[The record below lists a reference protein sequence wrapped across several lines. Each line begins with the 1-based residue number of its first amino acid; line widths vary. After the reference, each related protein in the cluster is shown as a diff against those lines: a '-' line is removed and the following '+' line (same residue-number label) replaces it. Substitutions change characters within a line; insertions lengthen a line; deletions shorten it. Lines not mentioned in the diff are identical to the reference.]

1 MINTLVRISAI
12 IQIKEIFGIVK
23 WISRTIGLLLVIAIL
38 YGLVVLLETFL
49 ICRPI
54 AVDWEAHVNGT
65 CGDQVL
71 SYLVLEILGLLLDFA
86 ILVVPLQGISRT
98 HMSLRKKMLASFF
111 FSISFLYVLAPSF

>member
-1 MINTLVRISAI
+1 MINTLVRINAI
-12 IQIKEIFGIVK
+12 LFIKKIFGVNR
-23 WISRTIGLLLVIAIL
+23 WIRRTTWLLLVIAIL

-86 ILVVPLQGISRT
+86 ILVVPLQGISRI
-98 HMSLRKKMLASFF
+98 HMSLRKKMSVSFF
-111 FSISFLYVLAPSF
+111 FSIGFLYVLAPSF